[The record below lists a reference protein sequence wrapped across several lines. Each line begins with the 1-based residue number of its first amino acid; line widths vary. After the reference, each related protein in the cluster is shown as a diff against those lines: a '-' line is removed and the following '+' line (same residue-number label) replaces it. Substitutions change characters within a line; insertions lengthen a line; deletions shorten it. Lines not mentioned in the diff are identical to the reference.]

1 MNRENVDNE
10 KRNEVYEIFQK
21 LDANSQNILIVA
33 GSCMLARQQME
44 EEEKAVG

>member
-1 MNRENVDNE
+1 MKGNLPVEE
-10 KRNEVYEIFQK
+10 RNEVYEIFQK

-44 EEEKAVG
+44 EEKKEVS

>member
-1 MNRENVDNE
+1 MKNSEMKNST
-10 KRNEVYEIFQK
+10 KNEVFEIFQK

-44 EEEKAVG
+44 DQKEAG

>member
-1 MNRENVDNE
+1 MNNKDLKKET
-10 KRNEVYEIFQK
+10 KNEVFEIFQK

-44 EEEKAVG
+44 EKKEEAC

>member
-1 MNRENVDNE
+1 MKENCAVEE

-44 EEEKAVG
+44 EEKKEAS